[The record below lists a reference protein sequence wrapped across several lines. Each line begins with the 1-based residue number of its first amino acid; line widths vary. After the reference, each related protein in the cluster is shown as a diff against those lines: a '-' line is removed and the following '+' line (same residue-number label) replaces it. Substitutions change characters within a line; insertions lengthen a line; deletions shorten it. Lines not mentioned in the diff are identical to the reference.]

1 MANQINNEEDL
12 RENIIYSSDDEEEEE
27 IDNRRFPIDEDNEDD
42 KWSSPSN
49 NELSHHHLE
58 PQCLKNVD
66 WNDLN
71 DFICSMNEEHV
82 DEDEHKH
89 IRIEKGRLL
98 LLRSKLMEDNMILR
112 ATYKGTGFHLCPV
125 DIFQQKSSDFMLR
138 TGAYSLI
145 QELNVENQNMS
156 QECLANIVNRV
167 ETTLNDLLHSK
178 SITNIQY
185 ANMNTNRLL
194 VRLNYLY
201 FVPETHKVCLFI
213 LIHTLE
219 LYQQSKHLQPTTL
232 FASFNIDELCT
243 MFSHQ
248 QAIEAL
254 KFVLDYHAF
263 DHFIDGI
270 TIDTIIQLVRL
281 VLKNQSF
288 IYNDNLY
295 QQIHDGASGSPLTIP
310 LVYIYPIYWRRD
322 LINIFVNKHEAFGR
336 FKDELLSI
344 LDLANTQF
352 YQNIW
357 GTTCIGTKNKFHGC
371 YNRS

>member
-71 DFICSMNEEHV
+71 DSICSMNEEHV

-112 ATYKGTGFHLCPV
+112 ATYKGTGFHL
-125 DIFQQKSSDFMLR
+125 
-138 TGAYSLI
+138 Y
-145 QELNVENQNMS
+145 
-156 QECLANIVNRV
+156 
-167 ETTLNDLLHSK
+167 
-178 SITNIQY
+178 
-185 ANMNTNRLL
+185 
-194 VRLNYLY
+194 
-201 FVPETHKVCLFI
+201 
-213 LIHTLE
+213 TLE

-310 LVYIYPIYWRRD
+310 LIYIYPIYWRRD